1 MPNVTETIGGWN
13 LTMVPCFPPGCGS
26 TIASDAAPSI
36 GPIITDARPA
46 PIPVLDGPSSWMT
59 VIPVE
64 SEAMAEAEFVRSLYE
79 GVNHAVGQQREADYL
94 RQRRTSEHIAAA
106 GKRGRHA

>member
-1 MPNVTETIGGWN
+1 MPNVSEAINGWH
-13 LTMVPCFPPGCGS
+13 LRMVACYPPGCGS

-59 VIPVE
+59 VTQPNRAE
-64 SEAMAEAEFVRSLYE
+64 LDEASYISSLYE
-79 GVNHAVGQQREADYL
+79 GVVFGEGERRKQDYL
-94 RQRRTSEHIAAA
+94 RSKEAARMIGGRR
-106 GKRGRHA
+106 G